1 MRPAALRDAFILGF
15 SLSPL
20 PEPKAGYG
28 SPLTQL
34 WIDPAMMLS
43 EYLKPALSV
52 VFVAALGGGWYWFEH
67 RPRAEEK
74 ETPNKAL
81 VIVAKAT
88 NACFSDLVRVTGFIV
103 PRREAVVGVDQ
114 EGSKVS
120 DLLVREGEMVTE
132 NQELARLTPPPAQL
146 GASSGRPAPPT
157 SLRAPA
163 AGLVTQV
170 NTIVGAPASPQAGPM
185 FRISVNNEIEL
196 DTEVPSIHMLKLN
209 PGAPVRISR
218 DGAPDLVGRV
228 RLVSPQIDRTTQLGH
243 IRISLT
249 NNPSLKVGM
258 FVRASIDAKRSCG
271 VAIPRTAIDHL
282 TVQVV
287 KGNTVETRKVRVG
300 LVSDTS
306 TEILEG
312 LDVGEIV
319 VADAGSSLH
328 DGDQIKTMFAEELDR
343 TRVR

>member
-1 MRPAALRDAFILGF
+1 
-15 SLSPL
+15 
-20 PEPKAGYG
+20 
-28 SPLTQL
+28 
-34 WIDPAMMLS
+34 
-43 EYLKPALSV
+43 
-52 VFVAALGGGWYWFEH
+52 
-67 RPRAEEK
+67 
-74 ETPNKAL
+74 
-81 VIVAKAT
+81 
-88 NACFSDLVRVTGFIV
+88 
-103 PRREAVVGVDQ
+103 
-114 EGSKVS
+114 
-120 DLLVREGEMVTE
+120 LVREGEMVTE
-132 NQELARLTPPPAQL
+132 NQELARLTPPPAQ
-146 GASSGRPAPPT
+146 PAAPGGGLRPT

-163 AGLVTQV
+163 AGLLTQV

-185 FRISVNNEIEL
+185 FRIAVNNEVDL
-196 DTEVPSIHMLKLN
+196 DAEVPAVHMMKLN
-209 PGAPVRISR
+209 PGATVRISR
-218 DGAPDLVGRV
+218 DTGADLVGRV

-243 IRISLT
+243 VRITLT
-249 NNPSLKVGM
+249 NNPSLKIGM
-258 FVRASIDAKRSCG
+258 FAQASIDAKRSCG

-287 KGNTVETRKVRVG
+287 KGNTVETRRVRVG

>member
-1 MRPAALRDAFILGF
+1 
-15 SLSPL
+15 
-20 PEPKAGYG
+20 
-28 SPLTQL
+28 
-34 WIDPAMMLS
+34 MMLS
-43 EYLKPALSV
+43 EYLKPVSAV
-52 VFVAALGGGWYWFEH
+52 VVVAALAGGYYWIEH
-67 RPRAEEK
+67 RPHAQEQ
-74 ETPNKAL
+74 ETPSNAL
-81 VIVAKAT
+81 VIVTKST
-88 NACFSDLVRVTGFIV
+88 NACFSDMVRVTGFIV

-114 EGSKVS
+114 EGSKVT
-120 DLLVREGEMVTE
+120 DVLVHEGDMVTD
-132 NQELARLTPPPAQL
+132 NQELARLTPPPAQPGSPGG
-146 GASSGRPAPPT
+146 GAKPAPT

-170 NTIVGAPASPQAGPM
+170 RTIVGAPASPQAGPM

-196 DTEVPSIHMLKLN
+196 DAEVPAVHMLKLN
-209 PGAPVRISR
+209 PGATARISR
-218 DGAPDLVGRV
+218 DDAADLMGRV
-228 RLVSPQIDRTTQLGH
+228 RLISPQIDRTSQLGH
-243 IRISLT
+243 VRITLAK
-249 NNPSLKVGM
+249 NASLKVGM
-258 FVRASIDAKRSCG
+258 FARADIDAKRSCG

-328 DGDQIKTMFAEELDR
+328 DGDQIKTMFAEDLDR
-343 TRVR
+343 ARAR

>member
-1 MRPAALRDAFILGF
+1 
-15 SLSPL
+15 
-20 PEPKAGYG
+20 
-28 SPLTQL
+28 
-34 WIDPAMMLS
+34 MMLS
-43 EYLKPALSV
+43 EYLKPALAVVSV
-52 VFVAALGGGWYWFEH
+52 AILGGGWYWLEH
-67 RPRAEEK
+67 RTRPEEK
-74 ETPNKAL
+74 ETPNNAM
-81 VIVAKAT
+81 VIVTKST

-120 DLLVREGEMVTE
+120 ELLVREGDTVAD
-132 NQELARLTPPPAQL
+132 NQELARLTPPPAQAAAAA
-146 GASSGRPAPPT
+146 GSRPAPT

-185 FRISVNNEIEL
+185 FRIAVNNEIDMDAEIPA
-196 DTEVPSIHMLKLN
+196 VHMLKLN
-209 PGAPVRISR
+209 PGATVRISR
-218 DGAPDLVGRV
+218 DNGPDIVGRV
-228 RLVSPQIDRTTQLGH
+228 RLVSPQIDRSSQLGH
-243 IRISLT
+243 VRITLT
-249 NNPSLKVGM
+249 SNPSLKIGM
-258 FVRASIDAKRSCG
+258 FAQASIDAKRSCG
-271 VAIPRTAIDHL
+271 VAVPRTAIDHL

-287 KGNTVETRKVRVG
+287 KGNTVEMRKVRVG

-312 LDVGEIV
+312 LEVGEVV

-328 DGDQIKTMFAEELDR
+328 DGDKIKTMFAEELDR

>member
-1 MRPAALRDAFILGF
+1 MTF
-15 SLSPL
+15 
-20 PEPKAGYG
+20 
-28 SPLTQL
+28 
-34 WIDPAMMLS
+34 S
-43 EYLKPALSV
+43 EYLKPALAVAFFV
-52 VFVAALGGGWYWFEH
+52 VLGGGWYWFEH
-67 RPRAEEK
+67 RARPEEK
-74 ETPNKAL
+74 ETPSNAL
-81 VIVAKAT
+81 VIVTKST
-88 NACFSDLVRVTGFIV
+88 NACFSDLVRVTGFVV

-120 DLLVREGEMVTE
+120 DLLVREGETVTE
-132 NQELARLTPPPAQL
+132 NQELARLSPPPAQP
-146 GASSGRPAPPT
+146 GASSGSRPASPT

-170 NTIVGAPASPQAGPM
+170 NTIIGAPASPQAGPM
-185 FRISVNNEIEL
+185 FRIAVNNDIDL
-196 DTEVPSIHMLKLN
+196 DAEVPAVHMMKLN
-209 PGAPVRISR
+209 PGATVRISR
-218 DGAPDLVGRV
+218 DNGPDIVGRV

-243 IRISLT
+243 VRITLT
-249 NNPSLKVGM
+249 PNPSLKIGM
-258 FVRASIDAKRSCG
+258 FAQASIDAKRSCG

-287 KGNTVETRKVRVG
+287 KGNTIETRKVRVG

-328 DGDQIKTMFAEELDR
+328 DGDQIKTMLAEELDR

>member
-1 MRPAALRDAFILGF
+1 MTF
-15 SLSPL
+15 
-20 PEPKAGYG
+20 
-28 SPLTQL
+28 
-34 WIDPAMMLS
+34 S
-43 EYLKPALSV
+43 EYLKPASAVAFV
-52 VFVAALGGGWYWFEH
+52 VVLGGVWYWFEH
-67 RPRAEEK
+67 RSRPEEK
-74 ETPNKAL
+74 ETPGNAMVVVTKS
-81 VIVAKAT
+81 T
-88 NACFSDLVRVTGFIV
+88 NACFSDQVRVTGFIV
-103 PRREAVVGVDQ
+103 PRREAVAGVDQ
-114 EGSKVS
+114 EGSKVA
-120 DLLVREGEMVTE
+120 DVLVREGETVAE
-132 NQELARLTPPPAQL
+132 NQELARLTPPPAQP
-146 GASSGRPAPPT
+146 GAPTPGGGSRPASPT

-196 DTEVPSIHMLKLN
+196 DAEVPAVHMLKLN
-209 PGAPVRISR
+209 PGANVRISR
-218 DGAPDLVGRV
+218 DNAPDLVGRL
-228 RLVSPQIDRTTQLGH
+228 RLVSPQIDRATQLGH
-243 IRISLT
+243 VRISLT
-249 NNPSLKVGM
+249 SNPSLKLGM
-258 FVRASIDAKRSCG
+258 FARANIDAKRSCG

-328 DGDQIKTMFAEELDR
+328 DGDQIKTMFAEDLDR

>member
-1 MRPAALRDAFILGF
+1 
-15 SLSPL
+15 
-20 PEPKAGYG
+20 
-28 SPLTQL
+28 
-34 WIDPAMMLS
+34 MMLS
-43 EYLKPALSV
+43 KYLKPAIAV
-52 VFVAALGGGWYWFEH
+52 VGVVVLGGGWYWFEH
-67 RPRAEEK
+67 RSRAEEK
-74 ETPNKAL
+74 ETQSNAL
-81 VIVAKAT
+81 VIVTKST

-103 PRREAVVGVDQ
+103 PRREAVVGADQ
-114 EGSKVS
+114 EGSKVT
-120 DLLVREGEMVTE
+120 DLYVREGDMVTD
-132 NQELARLTPPPAQL
+132 NQELARLSAPPAQP
-146 GASSGRPAPPT
+146 GAQSGGRSSSSPV

-163 AGLVTQV
+163 AGLVTEV
-170 NTIVGAPASPQAGPM
+170 RTVVGAPASPQAGPM

-196 DTEVPSIHMLKLN
+196 DAEVPSVHVLKLN
-209 PGAPVRISR
+209 PGATVRISR
-218 DGAPDLVGRV
+218 DNAPDLVGRV
-228 RLVSPQIDRTTQLGH
+228 RLISPQIDRTTQLGH

-258 FVRASIDAKRSCG
+258 FARANIDAKRSCG
-271 VAIPRTAIDHL
+271 VAVPRTAIDHL

-319 VADAGSSLH
+319 VADAGTSLH

>member
-1 MRPAALRDAFILGF
+1 
-15 SLSPL
+15 
-20 PEPKAGYG
+20 
-28 SPLTQL
+28 
-34 WIDPAMMLS
+34 MMLS
-43 EYLKPALSV
+43 EYLKPALAMV
-52 VFVAALGGGWYWFEH
+52 VVAALGGGWYWFEH
-67 RPRAEEK
+67 RSHPEEK
-74 ETPNKAL
+74 ETPSNAL
-81 VIVAKAT
+81 VIVVKST
-88 NACFSDLVRVTGFIV
+88 NACFSDMVRVTGFIV

-120 DLLVREGEMVTE
+120 DVLVREGDMVTD
-132 NQELARLTPPPAQL
+132 NQELARLTPPPAQPGGG
-146 GASSGRPAPPT
+146 GARASAPT

-163 AGLVTQV
+163 AGLVTEV
-170 NTIVGAPASPQAGPM
+170 RTIIGAPASPQAGPM

-196 DTEVPSIHMLKLN
+196 DAEVPSIHVLKLN
-209 PGAPVRISR
+209 PGATVRISR
-218 DGAPDLVGRV
+218 DNAPDLVGRV

-243 IRISLT
+243 VRITLT

-258 FVRASIDAKRSCG
+258 FARANIDAKRSCG

-287 KGNTVETRKVRVG
+287 KGNTVETRSVRVG

-328 DGDQIKTMFAEELDR
+328 DGDQIKTMFAEDLDR